1 MTDERVS
8 AVPGPGRHTPGF
20 YDQRDELVVLEVGD
34 RFFVECEGGG
44 PSTSRL
50 ETFPP
55 RVEIAEPGG
64 TYVLAD
70 DGPRHDWRYVWIP
83 DRR

>member
-1 MTDERVS
+1 M
-8 AVPGPGRHTPGF
+8 
-20 YDQRDELVVLEVGD
+20 LEVGD
-34 RFFVECEGGG
+34 RFFAECEGGG

-70 DGPRHDWRYVWIP
+70 DGPRPGWRYVWIP
-83 DRR
+83 DRRCTATRATTLAATGAGDG